1 MLRLLAAAAVVEA
14 TKAQST
20 WTLQSVPIA
29 KTWYS
34 VAASQDGLLVAVGD
48 KAAMYS
54 VDGGNSWNVTN
65 QSYTF
70 RAVAFGGSDIMAVG
84 KDGRYMTAPISTQP
98 VWTEKGP
105 PQFGSVVQV
114 AYMTSLV
121 YMYSDHGGLSS
132 FFAYPYINTGNQGS
146 FSSFGS
152 DGSSLSLF
160 GNSGTRYYE
169 TVGASPDWMLLVDHN
184 GPDSHIYRKDDPQ
197 TFYSYDYV
205 TLSACLVTKIAYGN
219 GTFVAVCYSGTVFRS
234 TDNGASWSAATITGP
249 TATWYSVAYGDG
261 LFIAVGSNSTSGEPS
276 STSAMISHDSGGSW
290 TTMATPEATMTWRS
304 VAYDN
309 TSSKFVAVG
318 LNTDSAVVNRVMTI
332 SRPELLNNNQ
342 PTAHNQLV
350 TVDENVAITITL
362 GATDPDGD
370 SLTYSIVNGPANGS
384 AQLNGTAV
392 TYISTSDTATAD
404 SFTFKAN
411 DGIVDSNTATV
422 TITITEVND
431 PPTAAAFTL
440 AVIENEEWGFDLG
453 ASATDPEGD
462 TLTFQVEDNA
472 TYGSLT
478 VNTDGSGT
486 YIYTGE
492 TATSDW
498 FTFSVSD
505 GTATSNIANVSITI
519 TLLNDSPVAIDE
531 HVTVPEGHTVTFT
544 LSSSTDADST
554 FTFAKVS
561 DPENGTL
568 VQFTTGGLVQYNA
581 NISDS
586 ATSDSFTFE
595 LVDDS
600 TLPVSATC
608 DTELSSTCSG
618 CGYNAQSEWASN
630 CSTNNLVSA
639 EECVAATAFYHN
651 TSGVPLGVYD
661 ELNANAQP
669 HWTTRACS
677 LYGNDTYYVHNNGTQ
692 VNGTSVGQ
700 AGHQPVCHCG
710 VITKS
715 NVATVFITIG
725 PVNDAPVA
733 TGANVSAIE
742 NEPRTITLVGSDVD
756 TDPTQLQFII
766 STTPQN
772 GTLTNVTNGN
782 YVTYTSN
789 SDTALSDLFTFYIND
804 GNKTSNTAT
813 VTITITPVND
823 APVAHNM
830 NVTAIKGQPKLIY
843 LEGDDAETE
852 MAQLA
857 YFIVGTPS
865 SGTLSNITDV
875 HKVTY
880 TAHSDT
886 AATSDSFTFKI
897 SDSNKTSNVAT
908 VSITIE
914 PPPPTPYPTPV
925 PTTAT
930 PTATPT
936 IPTPLQI
943 PAPHSDGNPSVGTWA
958 AISIAIVVLL
968 MCVAFMAHTA
978 AGSDNADTTADAG
991 KRVPLMNESKG
1002 GML

>member
-1 MLRLLAAAAVVEA
+1 MNPLALLAAGACVLA
-14 TKAQST
+14 TA
-20 WTLQSVPIA
+20 
-29 KTWYS
+29 
-34 VAASQDGLLVAVGD
+34 AASCTSNTDGHI
-48 KAAMYS
+48 
-54 VDGGNSWNVTN
+54 WNVLDGIN
-65 QSYTF
+65 SIINDGQQL
-70 RAVAFGGSDIMAVG
+70 GDI
-84 KDGRYMTAPISTQP
+84 I
-98 VWTEKGP
+98 
-105 PQFGSVVQV
+105 
-114 AYMTSLV
+114 
-121 YMYSDHGGLSS
+121 
-132 FFAYPYINTGNQGS
+132 
-146 FSSFGS
+146 
-152 DGSSLSLF
+152 
-160 GNSGTRYYE
+160 
-169 TVGASPDWMLLVDHN
+169 
-184 GPDSHIYRKDDPQ
+184 
-197 TFYSYDYV
+197 
-205 TLSACLVTKIAYGN
+205 N
-219 GTFVAVCYSGTVFRS
+219 GTITPEMQQAGATLCRGLCSATCAGVSYAPVN
-234 TDNGASWSAATITGP
+234 NGAGKKWTCMTFNHTTLP
-249 TATWYSVAYGDG
+249 TTSTTT
-261 LFIAVGSNSTSGEPS
+261 FVGSN
-276 STSAMISHDSGGSW
+276 AGSE
-290 TTMATPEATMTWRS
+290 TCTP
-304 VAYDN
+304 
-309 TSSKFVAVG
+309 
-318 LNTDSAVVNRVMTI
+318 
-332 SRPELLNNNQ
+332 
-342 PTAHNQLV
+342 
-350 TVDENVAITITL
+350 
-362 GATDPDGD
+362 
-370 SLTYSIVNGPANGS
+370 PA
-384 AQLNGTAV
+384 
-392 TYISTSDTATAD
+392 
-404 SFTFKAN
+404 
-411 DGIVDSNTATV
+411 
-422 TITITEVND
+422 
-431 PPTAAAFTL
+431 AAAFTL

-472 TYGSLT
+472 TYGVLA
-478 VNTDGSGT
+478 VNSDGSGS

-505 GTATSNIANVSITI
+505 GTVTSNIANVSITI
-519 TLLNDSPVAIDE
+519 TLLNDSPVANDE
-531 HVTVPEGHTVTFT
+531 HVTVPEGHTVAFT
-544 LSSSTDADST
+544 LSSSTDADSM

-568 VQFTTGGLVQYNA
+568 VQFSTSGHVQYNA

-618 CGYNAQSEWASN
+618 CGYNAKSEWASN
-630 CSTNNLVSA
+630 CSTDNLVSA

-661 ELNANAQP
+661 ELNANAQF

-715 NVATVFITIG
+715 NVATVFITIS

-733 TGANVSAIE
+733 TGANVSATE

-756 TDPTQLQFII
+756 TDPAQLQFII
-766 STTPQN
+766 STTPQD

-789 SDTALSDLFTFYIND
+789 SDTALSDLFTFYVND

-823 APVAHNM
+823 APVAHDM

-843 LEGDDAETE
+843 LEGDDAESE
-852 MAQLA
+852 MALLE
-857 YFIVGTPS
+857 YLIVGAPS
-865 SGTLSNITDV
+865 SGTRSNITDV

-886 AATSDSFTFKI
+886 SATSDSFTFEI

-914 PPPPTPYPTPV
+914 PPPPTPYPTPG

-930 PTATPT
+930 PTAT
-936 IPTPLQI
+936 PTPLQI
-943 PAPHSDGNPSVGTWA
+943 PAPHSDGNLSVGAWA
-958 AISIAIVVLL
+958 AIIIAIVMLL
-968 MCVAFMAHTA
+968 FFVALLAHVTA
-978 AGSDNADTTADAG
+978 SNDNTGNDT
-991 KRVPLMNESKG
+991 PLMRSNAYDA
-1002 GML
+1002 L